1 MKTKIR
7 ALLGLERII
16 NLIAKP
22 LRLRVLLVPDS
33 SLHQMPVTF
42 RTDGLITSH
51 HVNFHDE
58 PFFAE
63 VLDKVRAQVA
73 HSTYHEFRMYVAM
86 HLAQRVRDI
95 PGMIVECGAGE
106 GAFALAILMYT
117 GYDQPMVL
125 FDTFSGIDPALLSE
139 SEHAKYGQTAEER
152 SASVRAKAYSTNSL
166 EEVSARFKSHANVTL
181 IKGSVPSILR
191 KNLDRLSNIT
201 LLHIDMN
208 TAMPE
213 AEALKM
219 LYAKVTVP
227 GFILFDDYGFEI
239 LCEQR
244 AAVDDA
250 CRELGIDKPMSLP
263 TGQGLIIKTH

>member
-1 MKTKIR
+1 MKAKIKF
-7 ALLGLERII
+7 LLGVEKFI
-16 NLIAKP
+16 NVITKP
-22 LRLRVLLVPDS
+22 FRLRVLLVPDS
-33 SLHQMPVTF
+33 SLHHVPVTF

-58 PFFAE
+58 PFFTE
-63 VLDKVRAQVA
+63 VLDKVRAQVD
-73 HSTYHEFRMYVAM
+73 HPTYHEFRMYVAM
-86 HLAQRVRDI
+86 HLAQRVRDL

-106 GAFALAILMYT
+106 GAFALAILLYT
-117 GYDQPMVL
+117 GYDKPMVL
-125 FDTFSGIDPALLSE
+125 FDTFSGIDPTLLSE
-139 SEHAKYGQTAEER
+139 AEHAKYGQTAEER
-152 SASVRAKAYSTNSL
+152 SITVRARAYATNSF
-166 EEVSARFKSHANVTL
+166 EEVAARFKSNPNVTL
-181 IKGSVPSILR
+181 IKGSVPDILR

-227 GFILFDDYGFEI
+227 GFILFDDYGFEM

-244 AAVDDA
+244 IAVDVA
-250 CRELGIDKPMSLP
+250 CRELGIDVPMSLP